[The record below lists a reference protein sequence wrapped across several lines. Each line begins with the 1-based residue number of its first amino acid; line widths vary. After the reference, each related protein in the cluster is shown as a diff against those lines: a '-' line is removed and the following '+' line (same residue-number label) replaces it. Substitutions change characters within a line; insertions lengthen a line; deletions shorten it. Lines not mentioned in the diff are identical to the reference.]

1 MSRFAVASVKYFCLH
16 PPFPARLITQII
28 NRANLDF
35 KKVETYLNK
44 FAALPLLI
52 RILQKSKCVP
62 FSSIHVFL
70 HSDPNFKL
78 EKMQNNGI
86 SSMQSMV
93 G

>member
-1 MSRFAVASVKYFCLH
+1 MYFSMSRFAVASVKYFCLH

-52 RILQKSKCVP
+52 MLA
-62 FSSIHVFL
+62 
-70 HSDPNFKL
+70 
-78 EKMQNNGI
+78 I
-86 SSMQSMV
+86 SCRNPSLAPSLY
-93 G
+93 

>member
-16 PPFPARLITQII
+16 PPFPTRLITQII

-52 RILQKSKCVP
+52 MMAVSYKNPNLSPFLQFMS
-62 FSSIHVFL
+62 FYTALLS
-70 HSDPNFKL
+70 
-78 EKMQNNGI
+78 
-86 SSMQSMV
+86 
-93 G
+93 